1 MDTRSSPLARLRST
15 GALLLASLALAGA
28 AVATTTT
35 TTVTVTA
42 TTTTTGTGTGTGTG
56 SSAEGADPCRPVR
69 AGACPHRN

>member
-1 MDTRSSPLARLRST
+1 MDTRSSPLARLRNA
-15 GALLLASLALAGA
+15 GGLLLAALTLAGG

-42 TTTTTGTGTGTGTG
+42 TTTATGGTD
-56 SSAEGADPCRPVR
+56 GADPCRAFQ